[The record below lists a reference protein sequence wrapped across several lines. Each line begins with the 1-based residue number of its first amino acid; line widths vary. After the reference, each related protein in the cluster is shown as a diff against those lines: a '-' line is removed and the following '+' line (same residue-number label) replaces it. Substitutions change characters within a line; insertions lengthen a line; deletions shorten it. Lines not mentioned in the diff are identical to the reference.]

1 MPIATANPQPTMT
14 TRPIALDLSRPVT
27 DALFEIRPALVGII
41 EDLIAVLESQM
52 PDEGDFPA
60 EPLRARLTQSKLR
73 VRTAETP
80 DSLQQAG
87 LRLVGDV
94 SQVHAR
100 IAGHLANRE
109 SEFLG
114 VIGLLRELV
123 DTLRGDALAFRADM
137 SESTNRVAGLVELD
151 DLRALRRALSREVEQ
166 MRQTVHTRAAQEAR
180 RFAEVSG
187 QLQEIEGRVTEAEAD
202 IDRATRLPRRGALER
217 RLSAEATDR
226 TCTIVAVRVDEP
238 DDITAGHGRAV
249 LDRVIMCIAQALQ
262 ATFGHQTAAYRIDTS
277 TVVTYTS
284 LGPRATAQ
292 ALRQAQARLA
302 PEYEYEAHG
311 AKRSVMFTFS
321 SGVAD
326 RHTGESPV
334 DLIHRSETL
343 AAHAASQGRGRM
355 EVAASRL
362 GRLLGWL

>member
-1 MPIATANPQPTMT
+1 MP

-27 DALFEIRPALVGII
+27 DGLFDMRPALVGVI

-52 PDEGDFPA
+52 PDEADFPA
-60 EPLRARLTQSKLR
+60 EPLRARLVQSRLR

-80 DSLQQAG
+80 ESLQQAG
-87 LRLVGDV
+87 LRLVGDA

-100 IAGHLANRE
+100 IAGHVANRE

-114 VIGLLRELV
+114 VIRLLRELV
-123 DTLRGDALAFRADM
+123 DALRGDAQAFRADM
-137 SESTNRVAGLVELD
+137 SESTTRVAGLAEMD

-166 MRQTVHTRAAQEAR
+166 MRQAVHRRAEQEAR
-180 RFAEVSG
+180 RFAEMSG
-187 QLQEIEGRVTEAEAD
+187 QLQQIEGRITETDVD
-202 IDRATRLPRRGALER
+202 IDRTTGLPRRGALER
-217 RLSAEATDR
+217 RLSTESADR
-226 TCTIVAVRVDEP
+226 LCTLVVVRVDEP
-238 DDITAGHGRAV
+238 DDITADHGRAV

-262 ATFGHQTAAYRIDTS
+262 ATFGQQTSVHRIDTS
-277 TVVTYTS
+277 TVSTYTS
-284 LGPRATAQ
+284 LGAKATAQ

-311 AKRSVMFTFS
+311 TTRSVMFTFS

-326 RHTGESPV
+326 RQAGEAPV

-343 AAHAASQGRGRM
+343 AAHAAGQGRGRM
-355 EVAASRL
+355 EVEASRF